1 MAQFSYKARRRSGE
15 VVEGVLDVADRSA
28 ALVQI
33 ERLGLFPVMVDAAK
47 GASAAAP
54 VSGARAQINFKSFLP
69 PSMQKAFSRKRK
81 PKMQEIATF
90 TQQLANLLN
99 SGMPLTTALH
109 SMTHLESKG
118 IPTSVSKE
126 LRQEVMEGRSLS
138 DAMTKQP
145 VVFSDLYVNMVR
157 AGEQSGALVQVLR
170 RMAQHFQQFAE
181 VQSKFT
187 SALVYPAMVCCV
199 GALMV
204 TFFMFFMLPKFME
217 MFQGFNIELPLPTR
231 MLMAFSHAV
240 TNVYA
245 IMGFILGVAVLAI
258 LIGKFR
264 ASESG
269 RRKIDQWK
277 MKAPIIGKVV
287 RLNLF
292 GQFARVLS
300 TLLQNGVPV
309 LTALKITE
317 QVMPNYLV
325 KEAVAKTREAVTDGK
340 TLAQPLA
347 RSKIFPQLMVDLV
360 KIGEET
366 GDVPGAL
373 ANIADTYEGELQLGL
388 RVMTNLI
395 EPILIVLMALVVGF
409 LLLSVMLPMFKLI
422 ANINNSAATGQ

>member
-15 VVEGVLDVADRSA
+15 VVEGVLDVADRAA

-33 ERLGLFPVMVDAAK
+33 ERLGLFPVMVDTAK
-47 GASAAAP
+47 GGAAATP
-54 VSGARAQINFKSFLP
+54 QKAGAAQINFKSFLP
-69 PSMQKAFSRKRK
+69 PSIQKAMSRQRK
-81 PKMQEIATF
+81 PKMQEVATF

-99 SGMPLTTALH
+99 SGMPLTVALH

-118 IPTSVSKE
+118 IPNTVSRD

-138 DAMTKQP
+138 DAMSKQP
-145 VVFSDLYVNMVR
+145 VIFSDLYVNMVR

-181 VQSKFT
+181 VQSRFT
-187 SALVYPAMVCCV
+187 SALVYPAMVCVV
-199 GALMV
+199 GIGMV
-204 TFFMFFMLPKFME
+204 TFFMFFMLPRFMA
-217 MFQGFNIELPLPTR
+217 MFQGFDIVLPLPTR

-245 IMGFILGVAVLAI
+245 ILGFVLGVSALAI

-269 RRKIDQWK
+269 RRKIDHWK
-277 MKAPIIGKVV
+277 MKAPVFGKVV

-292 GQFARVLS
+292 GQFARVLA

-373 ANIADTYEGELQLGL
+373 SNIADTYESELQVGL

-395 EPILIVLMALVVGF
+395 EPVLIVLMAVVVGF